1 MVFLEKITDFLNRLL
16 VFIAGLFLVGLI
28 VLVCLNIFMRV
39 VWVPVAG
46 TFELVGFFG
55 AVLTAFALGYT
66 QTRRGNVAV
75 DVVFQLFPK
84 RLQRFFT
91 GVNNAV
97 CSLFFLLAAWRLVRW
112 STVLWK
118 TGELTET
125 LRIVFYPFSYA
136 VALGCAVL
144 ALVCFTDFMKSLF
157 PEKESEK

>member
-1 MVFLEKITDFLNRLL
+1 MVFLTKITDVLNRLL
-16 VFIAGLFLVGLI
+16 IFIAGLFLAGLI
-28 VLVCLNIFMRV
+28 ALVCLNIFMRI

-66 QTRRGNVAV
+66 QIRRGHIAV
-75 DVVFQLFPK
+75 DVVFQLFP
-84 RLQRFFT
+84 RRVQRILL
-91 GVNNAV
+91 GVNNAICTV
-97 CSLFFLLAAWRLVRW
+97 FFLMAAWRLARW

-157 PEKESEK
+157 PDKESAK